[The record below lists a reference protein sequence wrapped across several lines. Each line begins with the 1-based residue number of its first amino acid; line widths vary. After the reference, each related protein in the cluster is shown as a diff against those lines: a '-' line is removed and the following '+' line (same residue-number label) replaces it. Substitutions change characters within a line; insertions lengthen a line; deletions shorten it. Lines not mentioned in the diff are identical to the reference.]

1 MIRIEYALKD
11 GRTIINPDMEYSQIS
26 GIENLVPTI
35 ENLREKDGN
44 FKFKD
49 INGELQVKATD
60 IVSVKCTFI

>member
-35 ENLREKDGN
+35 ENLREKEGN

-49 INGELQVKATD
+49 INGEFQVKATD
-60 IVSVKCTFI
+60 IVSVKCTFV